1 MALHSGRDTYFNW
14 SEISLGSKH
23 FCLIFGVKRDRGTGF
38 SVLAAR
44 EMKREPFFTQSLIL
58 VPHSL
63 LLKRMEMFATQEINK
78 FTG

>member
-1 MALHSGRDTYFNW
+1 M
-14 SEISLGSKH
+14 
-23 FCLIFGVKRDRGTGF
+23 GF

-44 EMKREPFFTQSLIL
+44 EMKRELFFRQSLIL
-58 VPHSL
+58 IPRSL